1 MTVTPTSFDSAF
13 GDLAREMIAESGRSL
28 LLRQPTRVE
37 SQSGSNAGAVVS
49 SPLSESLLAVVGDE
63 YPAFEETAIA
73 AAADSAAG
81 GEQLSLR
88 FPAYGPGWLVP
99 GDELEIAGHSEVYV
113 VTGGIFSLNEDATDL
128 ESVTITPALE
138 FAVEEDE
145 PITLFPS
152 SSREFVAAGENSID
166 LDATGVAGVLVAGD
180 SFTYGGVTYTFSGTY
195 YPVTADALSG
205 VQFSPALAE
214 PLAGGTVLTI
224 DFAGTFTA
232 IKGVVSAVSHRW
244 IASGVAKI
252 GDLQVMLSRVALEA
266 AGVTLAVGDELHLGA
281 TAAAPLYAIEAVLPL
296 ASGELDAAY
305 TVIARAR

>member
-13 GDLAREMIAESGRSL
+13 GDLAREMIAENGRSL

-37 SQSGSNAGAVVS
+37 SQSGENAGAVVS

-73 AAADSAAG
+73 AAAEAAAG
-81 GEQLSLR
+81 GEAISLR
-88 FPAYGPGWLVP
+88 FPVYGSGWLVP
-99 GDELEIAGHSEVYV
+99 GDELTIAGHSEAYV
-113 VTGGIFSLNEDATDL
+113 VTGGIFSLNENATVL

-138 FAVEEDE
+138 FAVSEDE
-145 PITLFPS
+145 PITLSPS
-152 SSREFVAAGENSID
+152 SSREFVAAGENSIN
-166 LDATGVAGVLVAGD
+166 LDATGVTGLLVAGD
-180 SFTYGGVTYTFSGTY
+180 SFAHGGVTYTIGGTY
-195 YPVTADALSG
+195 YAVTADALSG

-214 PLAGGTVLTI
+214 PIAAGTVLTI

-232 IKGVVSAVSHRW
+232 VKGVVSSVSHRW

-266 AGVTLAVGDELHLGA
+266 SGVTLSVGDELHIGA
-281 TAAAPLYAIEAVLPL
+281 TTASPLYAIEAVLPL

>member
-37 SQSGSNAGAVVS
+37 SQSGSDAGAVVS
-49 SPLSESLLAVVGDE
+49 SPLSSELLVVVGSD
-63 YPAFEETAIA
+63 YPAFEETALTA
-73 AAADSAAG
+73 AAASPAG
-81 GEQLSLR
+81 SEEVSLR
-88 FPAYGPGWLVP
+88 FSAYAAGFLVP
-99 GDELEIAGHSEVYV
+99 GDELTIAGHSAAYV
-113 VTGGIFSLNEDATDL
+113 VSGAIYSLNEDA
-128 ESVTITPALE
+128 SVLDAVAISPALE
-138 FAVEEDE
+138 LAIAEDE
-145 PITLFPS
+145 AITLSPS

-166 LDATGVAGVLVAGD
+166 LDATGVTGLLVAGD
-180 SFTYGGVTYTFSGTY
+180 SFAHGGVTYTIGGTY
-195 YPVTADALSG
+195 YAVTADALSG

-214 PLAGGTVLTI
+214 PIAAGTVLTI

-232 IKGVVSAVSHRW
+232 VKGVVSSVSHRW

-266 AGVTLAVGDELHLGA
+266 AGVTLSVGDELHIGA
-281 TAAAPLYAIEAVLPL
+281 TAASPLYAIEAVLPL

>member
-37 SQSGSNAGAVVS
+37 SQSGASAGSVVT
-49 SPLSESLLAVVGDE
+49 SPLSSSSLTVDGAH
-63 YPAFEETAIA
+63 
-73 AAADSAAG
+73 
-81 GEQLSLR
+81 
-88 FPAYGPGWLVP
+88 
-99 GDELEIAGHSEVYV
+99 IAGVSVV
-113 VTGGIFSLNEDATDL
+113 DLNAVGVTGL
-128 ESVTITPALE
+128 
-138 FAVEEDE
+138 
-145 PITLFPS
+145 
-152 SSREFVAAGENSID
+152 
-166 LDATGVAGVLVAGD
+166 LVAGD
-180 SFTYGGVTYTFSGTY
+180 VLTIDGAEYTVTGGPYS
-195 YPVTADALSG
+195 VTANAIANVG
-205 VQFSPALAE
+205 ISPALAAD
-214 PLAGGTVLTI
+214 AGDEDAVTV

-232 IKGVVSAVSHRW
+232 VKGVVSSVSHRW

-252 GDLQVMLSRVALEA
+252 GDLQVMLSRVALQA